1 MSWVLQDHRGGRAPE
16 LRLREVSKNSQSIL
30 MLDLSFKGLLRIAN
44 GKRRLQ
50 EQGILDRLEYT
61 SRHVFK
67 VRETVLYSGSF
78 YVVWYSCWVMY
89 F

>member
-1 MSWVLQDHRGGRAPE
+1 MSRVLQDHRGGRATE

-44 GKRRLQ
+44 GKRSLQ
-50 EQGILDRLEYT
+50 EQGILERLEYT

-67 VRETVLYSGSF
+67 IRETVLCSGNS

>member
-1 MSWVLQDHRGGRAPE
+1 MSRVLQDHRGGRATE

-67 VRETVLYSGSF
+67 VRETVLYSGSS
-78 YVVWYSCWVMY
+78 YVVRYSCWVMY